1 MKRRDS
7 EGSGS
12 VQAKMRGSAEESWN
26 EGETSRKIC
35 RTIKRQISGEIRQRN
50 ETESEMSK
58 MPRKN
63 MSEGSRRMG
72 VGEEERRK

>member
-1 MKRRDS
+1 M
-7 EGSGS
+7 
-12 VQAKMRGSAEESWN
+12 QAKMRGSAEELWN

-50 ETESEMSK
+50 ETEREMSK

-72 VGEEERRK
+72 VEEKESRK